1 MYFPGVLQ
9 IRPPRRA
16 KVFLKLCG
24 LKYGSPA
31 AVNASLNICLIG
43 LALLQCLRSSPA
55 AANRILSPT
64 TTLVAEIEA
73 WAKAL
78 GVTRSE
84 ALRHLVEIGLKN
96 R

>member
-1 MYFPGVLQ
+1 VRIEVRKSGRCERLLEYLPDRTGAAPVL
-9 IRPPRRA
+9 
-16 KVFLKLCG
+16 
-24 LKYGSPA
+24 
-31 AVNASLNICLIG
+31 AVQS
-43 LALLQCLRSSPA
+43 R